1 MMVATFGIGKIVLYA
16 NDPEA
21 ISAFYTRLVGIS
33 FERVEG
39 ACRYEA
45 KTSDGTVLA
54 IEATPVPLRDGSR
67 DCWLALRVADLE
79 AARERIGD
87 AAFMGPVRDLPE
99 GHAMAL
105 HDPEGRAVELWAPR
119 AVEKPARV
127 ETESRPPPAGE
138 PAPTEAPIAPPPLV
152 EKPVLVDAS
161 PVEAPSPVGTDPPS
175 QPAVE
180 KPALLTGTPFAP
192 ETAAVSPEELSP
204 PPMVGAPG
212 PLVSAVRPGKLPT
225 YGGARLTVVG
235 ANFSEACKV
244 LIDGEECPSLRRVDA
259 FTLEVMTPAHEV
271 GSVELAVENEDG
283 QRAVARVIYA
293 EGPVI
298 GEFSPLEGS
307 PRGGTEVIVEG
318 RNFQDGCMV
327 TFFGNR
333 APEAI
338 FESDRRIRFVTP
350 PQEGAFHGELRV
362 TNPDGLSATASY
374 LFTYRLATPRILTV
388 SPATGLIGG
397 GKRIAVTG
405 EDFHPQCVGRI
416 GSKGATLTFR
426 GPNAVDL
433 VTPQSDTIGP
443 VDVVIENPDGQIA
456 VATEAFT
463 YEPPPAPPM
472 LIEVRPP
479 RGFCAGGQTIRL
491 LGENF
496 EEDTVVRI
504 GEVRAVMRFKSRNEL
519 EVETPPHTVTGIVA
533 IELIDRNGV
542 VVRREDGF
550 TYESRPVPRIDSIT
564 PRNGPMLGGT
574 RVVVEGAHFPEG
586 ANVRIGGQAPKKAVV
601 RNGTVIEIIMPP
613 SRAPG
618 FVDIDVGRAETG
630 TAVVK
635 NAFRYD
641 PSPAPSIETVGPNK
655 GSVDGGTEVSIGG
668 KNFASDAT
676 VHFGGKPATH
686 VKFVDA
692 STIEAKTPPG
702 NNGEMV
708 DVVVKN
714 PDGKEAV
721 VKRAFQYD
729 ARYR

>member
-1 MMVATFGIGKIVLYA
+1 MVATFGIGKIVLYA

-21 ISAFYTRLVGIS
+21 LSAFYTRLAGIP

-39 ACRYEA
+39 ASRYEA
-45 KTSDGTVLA
+45 KTSDGAVVA

-67 DCWLALRVADLE
+67 DCWLALRVADLD

-87 AAFMGPVRDLPE
+87 AAFVGPIRDLAE
-99 GHAMAL
+99 ERAMTL
-105 HDPEGRAVELWAPR
+105 RDPEGRTVELWAPR
-119 AVEKPARV
+119 TVEKPARV
-127 ETESRPPPAGE
+127 GTEPPAPLAGE
-138 PAPTEAPIAPPPLV
+138 PAPADASIAPPPLV
-152 EKPVLVDAS
+152 DKPALVDAS
-161 PVEAPSPVGTDPPS
+161 PVEAPARVETEPP
-175 QPAVE
+175 PPPLVE
-180 KPALLTGTPFAP
+180 KPALVTGTPFVADNAP
-192 ETAAVSPEELSP
+192 ELPP

-212 PLVSAVRPGKLPT
+212 PLVSAIRPAKLPT
-225 YGGARLTVVG
+225 YGGVRMTLFG

-244 LIDGEECPSLRRVDA
+244 LIDGVECPSIRRVDA
-259 FTLEVMTPAHEV
+259 FTLEVTTPVHEV
-271 GSVELAVENEDG
+271 GSVEVAVENEDG

-298 GEFSPLEGS
+298 EQFSPLEGS

-333 APEAI
+333 APEAV

-362 TNPDGLSATASY
+362 TNPDGLSVTAAY
-374 LFTYRLATPRILTV
+374 LFTYRLATPRILSV

-416 GSKGATLTFR
+416 GGKPATLTFR

-433 VTPQSDTIGP
+433 VTPQSETTGP
-443 VDVVIENPDGQIA
+443 VDVVIENPDGQVA
-456 VATEAFT
+456 VATAAVT

-472 LIEVRPP
+472 LIEVRPA

-504 GEVRAVMRFKSRNEL
+504 GEVRAVVRFKSRNEL
-519 EVETPPHTVTGIVA
+519 EVETPPHAVAGIVA
-533 IELIDRNGV
+533 VELIDRNGV

-550 TYESRPVPRIDSIT
+550 TYESRPMPRIDSIT
-564 PRNGPMLGGT
+564 PRNGPMVGGT

-586 ANVRIGGQAPKKAVV
+586 VSVRVGGQAPKRAVV
-601 RNGTVIEIIMPP
+601 RNGTLIEIVMPP

-630 TAVVK
+630 LAVVK

-676 VHFGGKPATH
+676 VLFGGKPATH

-692 STIEAKTPPG
+692 STLEAKTPPG
-702 NNGEMV
+702 NNGDMV
-708 DVVVKN
+708 DVIVKN